1 MPVSHRVTRP
11 VFQIIETVLQGLDAL
26 DASPS
31 PSESQDESQDW
42 PQDGS
47 QDWAR
52 YWAQDEFP
60 FEQDASLE
68 ESLEESEDE
77 YEMVSRQGPYL
88 FVVEQ
93 EGPRRLRNL
102 QETRLQPRRI

>member
-1 MPVSHRVTRP
+1 LPVSHIVTRP

-31 PSESQDESQDW
+31 PSESQDESQDGS
-42 PQDGS
+42 QDGS

-52 YWAQDEFP
+52 YWAQDE
-60 FEQDASLE
+60 QDASI
-68 ESLEESEDE
+68 EESEDE
-77 YEMVSRQGPYL
+77 YETVFRQGTYL
-88 FVVEQ
+88 FVFEQ

-102 QETRLQPRRI
+102 QETRPTSRRI